1 MISIN
6 KIFLSFILLFSLGFI
21 WGSSFIFIK
30 FVVNTITPITAVLI
44 RMAVASMCL
53 YLYLILTQKKL
64 PMYTIDIKNYT
75 ILAIFG
81 NVLPFVLV
89 SWAEIKASTNLTGI
103 IMGLMPITTVL
114 LAFFFVKEEKISKFT
129 FIGIIFG
136 FVGLLFLL
144 EINVNQNTNLFPH
157 LAIVFG
163 AFSFAVAT
171 VYARKIKKYNPLFIV
186 SGSTFFAFIILIPL
200 VFYLENPFILNPS
213 TESIFFSIVLGIL
226 NTAIG
231 GFIFFKLIQLS
242 GASFTSTVNFITPFV
257 AVLLGYF
264 ILNETLNFNQ
274 LCGFIFILFGIYVVQ
289 KSTNA

>member
-1 MISIN
+1 
-6 KIFLSFILLFSLGFI
+6 
-21 WGSSFIFIK
+21 
-30 FVVNTITPITAVLI
+30 
-44 RMAVASMCL
+44 
-53 YLYLILTQKKL
+53 
-64 PMYTIDIKNYT
+64 
-75 ILAIFG
+75 
-81 NVLPFVLV
+81 
-89 SWAEIKASTNLTGI
+89 
-103 IMGLMPITTVL
+103 MGLMPILTVL
-114 LAFFFVKEEKISKFT
+114 LAFFFIKKEKITKFT
-129 FIGIIFG
+129 FLGITLG
-136 FVGLLFLL
+136 FIGLLFLL

-242 GASFTSTVNFITPFV
+242 GASFTSTVNFITPFI

-264 ILNETLNFNQ
+264 ILNETLNFHQ
-274 LCGFIFILFGIYVVQ
+274 LYGFIFILFGIYIVQ
-289 KSTNA
+289 KSTNI